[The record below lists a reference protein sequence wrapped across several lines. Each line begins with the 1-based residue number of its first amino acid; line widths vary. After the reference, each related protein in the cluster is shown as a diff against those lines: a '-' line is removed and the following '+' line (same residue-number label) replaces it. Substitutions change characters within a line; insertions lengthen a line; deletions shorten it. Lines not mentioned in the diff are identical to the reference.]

1 MIVVIGLPVYTDEEG
16 ELCAGGLAVEI
27 GAEARRRGSQVE
39 LAGKVGGDGPGD
51 AVVVALS
58 RMGVG
63 HAALLRDP
71 ARPTPLLVAGPEGAE
86 GTEGAVGAESA
97 AAGAA
102 AQVIP
107 VDPDQADA
115 PGEPSP
121 ESFRLLPEDPAA
133 RPGLEA
139 GDIQMALRYLT
150 GPAVV
155 VVAEN
160 LGEAALAAAVEGAAF
175 SQARLIV
182 LTDSETGSFVGIPDS
197 ATVLERPVVDDGSF
211 ARLVGTFAASL
222 DAGNDPARAFRDGV
236 SAAGWEPSAD

>member
-71 ARPTPLLVAGPEGAE
+71 ARPTPLLVAGAEGAE
-86 GTEGAVGAESA
+86 GTEGAVGAA
-97 AAGAA
+97 GGAA
-102 AQVIP
+102 AQVVP

-115 PGEPSP
+115 TGESSP

-160 LGEAALAAAVEGAAF
+160 LGEAALAAGVAGAAF